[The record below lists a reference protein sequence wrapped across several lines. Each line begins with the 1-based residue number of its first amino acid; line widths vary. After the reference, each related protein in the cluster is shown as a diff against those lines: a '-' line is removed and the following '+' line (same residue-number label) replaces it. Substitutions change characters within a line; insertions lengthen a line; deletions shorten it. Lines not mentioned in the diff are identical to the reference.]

1 MPKSNDSAVYLV
13 LAWLAVG
20 VYLFIGGAAV
30 LGLLALV
37 RDVLGGPPAP
47 AAMWSVAFAYGV
59 PLALLWL
66 MIGLMRLEKRIAPR
80 LPSSLRNRIEGAP
93 YMETWIWK
101 VALAVA
107 GVFFFLD
114 VLAQSGTGMVPALW
128 IVSVAIWLD
137 ATWAILRGPSK
148 RGRNEV

>member
-1 MPKSNDSAVYLV
+1 MPKSNDSVIYLV

-37 RDVLGGPPAP
+37 RDMLGGPPAP
-47 AAMWSVAFAYGV
+47 AMMWSVAFAHGV
-59 PLALLWL
+59 PLALLGL
-66 MIGLMRLEKRIAPR
+66 MMGLMRLEGRIMPW
-80 LPSSLRNRIEGAP
+80 LPSSLRDRIERAP

-107 GVFFFLD
+107 GVFFFLA
-114 VLAQSGTGMVPALW
+114 LLTQSENGIVPALW
-128 IVSVAIWLD
+128 IVSVALWLD
-137 ATWAILRGPSK
+137 ATWAILWGPSK
-148 RGRNEV
+148 RGRSEV